1 MLSDS
6 FGLPRGAPDRD
17 ATVRWLTVSASRE
30 GQDAFNPKKGSIPS
44 HIDGDRALYDDY
56 QKSAMD
62 SFRTDTI
69 VPSVTH
75 GAAASEGWLG
85 MIQDTMSI
93 FVCDFNIDKATAG
106 LVAAADKYFREP
118 GENFSGQ
125 STAPG
130 TPPQRR

>member
-1 MLSDS
+1 
-6 FGLPRGAPDRD
+6 
-17 ATVRWLTVSASRE
+17 
-30 GQDAFNPKKGSIPS
+30 
-44 HIDGDRALYDDY
+44 
-56 QKSAMD
+56 MD

-106 LVAAADKYFREP
+106 LVAAAEKYFREP
-118 GENFSGQ
+118 GATFSGQ
-125 STAPG
+125 STALDS
-130 TPPQRR
+130 PPQRR